1 MNASKSWLTKQEA
14 DEVIK
19 FTVEIAA
26 WGHGLDHRRLKEH
39 VDEIC
44 RARYGSTFPK
54 EGVGRRWT
62 ARFIER
68 HSDQLHVYM
77 ARPLDNVRGQ
87 AVNPE
92 TNEGWYDIVED
103 IQLRGDDGKAV
114 APECTWA
121 MDESGF
127 QGNGGEGWAR
137 IIGGKGKKVQY
148 QQQAGTRENITVL
161 VTIGANGSALAP
173 AALYAGKGYLVKWKQ
188 DNPANAM

>member
-1 MNASKSWLTKQEA
+1 M
-14 DEVIK
+14 
-19 FTVEIAA
+19 
-26 WGHGLDHRRLKEH
+26 
-39 VDEIC
+39 
-44 RARYGSTFPK
+44 
-54 EGVGRRWT
+54 
-62 ARFIER
+62 
-68 HSDQLHVYM
+68 YM
-77 ARPLDNVRGQ
+77 AHPLDNVQGQ

-92 TNEGWYDIVED
+92 TNKGWYDIVED

-148 QQQAGTRENITVL
+148 QQQAGTQENITVL
-161 VTIGANGSALAP
+161 VTISANGSALAP
-173 AALYAGKGYLVKWKQ
+173 AALYAGKGYLIIWKQ